1 MKFCANLEKNLQI
14 LCILMAHANTILI
27 VQVVL
32 VNWHMVR
39 LCCELMSGGVLTSEY
54 CLVQGLSAQ

>member
-1 MKFCANLEKNLQI
+1 MQI

-32 VNWHMVR
+32 VNWRVVR
-39 LCCELMSGGVLTSEY
+39 LCCELMSGDVLTSEY